1 MWNPAQFRLA
11 GIGVF
16 IGLTALSSAAYSA
29 TYQCE
34 QDGVVVYSDTRCGP
48 NARQSGETQNL
59 YPGGLRPGEQQMLNE
74 ASAGKSAP
82 LPAILQV
89 AMGSESGSRMN
100 GGKLKGTNGASL
112 PVPPVPGVE
121 AGSSRNSNPSN

>member
-1 MWNPAQFRLA
+1 MWNPSQFRLA
-11 GIGVF
+11 GIGVI
-16 IGLTALSSAAYSA
+16 IGLMALSPAAYSA

-74 ASAGKSAP
+74 AAAGKSV
-82 LPAILQV
+82 PA
-89 AMGSESGSRMN
+89 AGDTSGGYGDRIREQN
-100 GGKLKGTNGASL
+100 ERRKIEGDKRRI
-112 PVPPVPGVE
+112 P
-121 AGSSRNSNPSN
+121 SSATSPWR